1 MGNNEIEILHRLN
14 KNMSILI
21 ANFNE
26 LVNDISKLTEIIYNK
41 EIDNLNKE
49 KDIRLHSHM

>member
-1 MGNNEIEILHRLN
+1 MENNEIEILHRLN